1 MRGAVTA
8 DEKAEIL
15 MLIGAHERTLAVCRA
30 CAETTRDLAS
40 EVKRGSTPPPE
51 ALAATL
57 EEAARVLDDLGKV
70 EVAIAEMKAALW

>member
-1 MRGAVTA
+1 MTA

-15 MLIGAHERTLAVCRA
+15 KLIEAHERTLAVCRA
-30 CAETTRDLAS
+30 CAETTRDLAW

-57 EEAARVLDDLGKV
+57 DEATRVLDDLGKV
-70 EVAIAEMKAALW
+70 EIAIAEMKAALW